1 MIPSGIERAIERGY
15 DSACGYH
22 KDGPSPY
29 HAAHPLFAFWWAAVV
44 KKADWRDW
52 DRRRVQKE
60 VLKDT
65 KWRGQE

>member
-1 MIPSGIERAIERGY
+1 MIPHGIERAIERGY
-15 DSACGYH
+15 DSACNYL
-22 KDGPSPY
+22 KDGPCPY
-29 HAAHPLFAFWWAAVV
+29 HEQHPLFAFWWSAVV
-44 KKADWRDW
+44 KKSDWRDW